1 LIHYK
6 FMEKSIMNKKII
18 AAAVAATMTSVA
30 IADISITGSTKVNFT
45 TTDYDNTSST
55 NAVKN
60 ETDLKIVGKNGDTQV
75 VIGIEIDD
83 SDSATKSEQEDNAN
97 AATGS
102 GVDLEDVYMTTKVGD
117 VAVKVGD
124 WDNGN
129 NFVRGS
135 DRGLN
140 KMNLSTNIG
149 SLGLSYDSGHA
160 GTDKV
165 TVSTSVGGFD
175 LKYANQVKDNE
186 VTVSTT
192 MGGVGINY
200 FGDLNDTANTDRQSI
215 ELTGSFGDV
224 GVKVVSI
231 EAESAATITSDSWAG
246 DFEGASGAF
255 DLEAGMD
262 VMAVQLSTTVAGNKV
277 AYTHTSVDKDTKTA
291 DKDRT
296 INKVVVTRPLAS
308 GATFELTYSDVEED
322 ATAANSYNQLDLEL
336 SVAF

>member
-1 LIHYK
+1 
-6 FMEKSIMNKKII
+6 MKKQLI

-30 IADISITGSTKVNFT
+30 IADISITGATKVNYT
-45 TTDYDNTSST
+45 TTDYDNNTSA

-60 ETDLKIVGKNGDTQV
+60 ETDIKITGKNGDTTV
-75 VIGIEIDD
+75 VIALEMDD
-83 SDSATKSEQEDNAN
+83 SDSATASEQEGTG
-97 AATGS
+97 ATGT
-102 GVDLEDVYMTTKVGD
+102 GVDLEDVYLTTKVGD
-117 VAVKVGD
+117 VALKVGD

-135 DRGLN
+135 DRGQNKLN
-140 KMNLSTNIG
+140 ASTTIG
-149 SLGLSYDSGHA
+149 GLGLSFDSGHA

-165 TVSTSVGGFD
+165 TVSTEVGGIN

-192 MGGVGINY
+192 MGGIGINY
-200 FGDLNDTANTDRQSI
+200 FGDLNNAANTDRQSV
-215 ELTGSFGDV
+215 ELSGSFGDV

-262 VMAVQLSTTVAGNKV
+262 VMAVQLSTQMAGNKV
-277 AYTHTSVDKDTKTA
+277 AFTHTSVDKDTKTA

-308 GATFELTYSDVEED
+308 GATFELTYSDV
-322 ATAANSYNQLDLEL
+322 T
-336 SVAF
+336 

>member
-1 LIHYK
+1 
-6 FMEKSIMNKKII
+6 MKKQLI

-30 IADISITGSTKVNFT
+30 IADISITGATKVNYT
-45 TTDYDNTSST
+45 TTDYDNNTSA

-60 ETDLKIVGKNGDTQV
+60 ETDIKITGKNGDTTV
-75 VIGIEIDD
+75 VIALEMDD
-83 SDSATKSEQEDNAN
+83 SDSATASEQEGTG
-97 AATGS
+97 ATGS
-102 GVDLEDVYMTTKVGD
+102 GVDLEDVYLTTKVGD
-117 VAVKVGD
+117 VALKVGD

-135 DRGLN
+135 DRGQNKLN
-140 KMNLSTNIG
+140 ASTTIG
-149 SLGLSYDSGHA
+149 GLGLSFDSGHA

-165 TVSTSVGGFD
+165 TVSTEVGGIN

-192 MGGVGINY
+192 MGGIGINY
-200 FGDLNDTANTDRQSI
+200 FGDLNNTANTDRQSV
-215 ELTGSFGDV
+215 ELSGSFGDV

-262 VMAVQLSTTVAGNKV
+262 VMAVQLSTQMAGNKV
-277 AYTHTSVDKDTKTA
+277 AFTHTSVDKDTKTA

-308 GATFELTYSDVEED
+308 GATFELTYSDVTED

>member
-1 LIHYK
+1 
-6 FMEKSIMNKKII
+6 MKKQLI

-30 IADISITGSTKVNFT
+30 IADISITGATKVNYT
-45 TTDYDNTSST
+45 TTDYDNNTSS

-60 ETDLKIVGKNGDTQV
+60 ETDIKITGKNGDTTV
-75 VIGIEIDD
+75 VIALEMDD
-83 SDSATKSEQEDNAN
+83 TDSATASEQEGTG
-97 AATGS
+97 ATGS
-102 GVDLEDVYMTTKVGD
+102 GVDLEDVYLTTKVGD
-117 VAVKVGD
+117 IALKVGD

-135 DRGLN
+135 DRANNKLN
-140 KMNLSTNIG
+140 ASTTIG
-149 SLGLSYDSGHA
+149 GLGLSFDSGHA

-165 TVSTSVGGFD
+165 TVSTEIGGIN

-192 MGGVGINY
+192 MGGIGINY
-200 FGDLNDTANTDRQSI
+200 FGDLNNTANTDRQSV
-215 ELTGSFGDV
+215 ELTGTFGDV

-262 VMAVQLSTTVAGNKV
+262 VMAVQLSTQMAGNKV
-277 AYTHTSVDKDTKTA
+277 AFTHTSVDKDTKTA

-308 GATFELTYSDVEED
+308 GATFELTYSDVTED

>member
-1 LIHYK
+1 
-6 FMEKSIMNKKII
+6 MKKQLI

-30 IADISITGSTKVNFT
+30 IADISITGATKVNYT
-45 TTDYDNTSST
+45 TTDYDNNTSA

-60 ETDLKIVGKNGDTQV
+60 ETDIKITGKNGDTTV
-75 VIGIEIDD
+75 VIALEMDD
-83 SDSATKSEQEDNAN
+83 SDSATASEQEGTG
-97 AATGS
+97 ATGT
-102 GVDLEDVYMTTKVGD
+102 GVDLEDVYLTTKVGD
-117 VAVKVGD
+117 IALKVGD

-140 KMNLSTNIG
+140 KLNASTTIG
-149 SLGLSYDSGHA
+149 GLGLSFDSGHA

-165 TVSTSVGGFD
+165 TVSTEVGGIN

-192 MGGVGINY
+192 MGGIGINY
-200 FGDLNDTANTDRQSI
+200 FGDLNNAANTDRQSV
-215 ELTGSFGDV
+215 ELSGSFGDV

-262 VMAVQLSTTVAGNKV
+262 VMAVQLSTQMAGNKV
-277 AYTHTSVDKDTKTA
+277 AFTHTSVDKDTKTA

-308 GATFELTYSDVEED
+308 GATFELTYSDVTED

>member
-1 LIHYK
+1 
-6 FMEKSIMNKKII
+6 MKKQLI

-30 IADISITGSTKVNFT
+30 IADISITGATKVNYT
-45 TTDYDNTSST
+45 TTDYDNNTSS

-60 ETDLKIVGKNGDTQV
+60 ETDIKITGKNGDTTV
-75 VIGIEIDD
+75 VIALEMDD
-83 SDSATKSEQEDNAN
+83 TDSATASEQEGTG
-97 AATGS
+97 ATGS
-102 GVDLEDVYMTTKVGD
+102 GVDLEDVYLTTKVGD
-117 VAVKVGD
+117 VALKVGD

-135 DRGLN
+135 DRGQNKLN
-140 KMNLSTNIG
+140 ASTTIG
-149 SLGLSYDSGHA
+149 GLGLSFDSGHA

-165 TVSTSVGGFD
+165 TVSTEVGGIN

-192 MGGVGINY
+192 MGGIGINY
-200 FGDLNDTANTDRQSI
+200 FGDLNNTANTDRQSV
-215 ELTGSFGDV
+215 ELTGTFGDV

-262 VMAVQLSTTVAGNKV
+262 VMAVQLSTQMAGNKV
-277 AYTHTSVDKDTKTA
+277 AFTHTSVDKDTKTA

-308 GATFELTYSDVEED
+308 GATFELTYSDVTED

>member
-1 LIHYK
+1 
-6 FMEKSIMNKKII
+6 MKKQLI

-30 IADISITGSTKVNFT
+30 IADISITGATKVNYT
-45 TTDYDNTSST
+45 TTDYDNNTSA

-60 ETDLKIVGKNGDTQV
+60 ETVIKITGKNGDTTV
-75 VIGIEIDD
+75 VIALEMDD
-83 SDSATKSEQEDNAN
+83 SDSATASEQEGTG
-97 AATGS
+97 ATGT
-102 GVDLEDVYMTTKVGD
+102 GVDLEDVYLTTKVGD
-117 VAVKVGD
+117 IALKVGD

-140 KMNLSTNIG
+140 KLNASTTIG
-149 SLGLSYDSGHA
+149 GLGLSFDSGHA

-165 TVSTSVGGFD
+165 TVSTEIGGIN

-192 MGGVGINY
+192 MGGIGINY
-200 FGDLNDTANTDRQSI
+200 FGDLNNAANTDRQSV
-215 ELTGSFGDV
+215 ELSGSFGDV

-262 VMAVQLSTTVAGNKV
+262 VMAVQLSTQMAGNKV
-277 AYTHTSVDKDTKTA
+277 AFTHTSVDKDTKTA

-308 GATFELTYSDVEED
+308 GATFELTYSDVTED

>member
-1 LIHYK
+1 
-6 FMEKSIMNKKII
+6 MKKQLI

-30 IADISITGSTKVNFT
+30 IADISITGATKVNYT
-45 TTDYDNTSST
+45 TTDYDNNTSS

-60 ETDLKIVGKNGDTQV
+60 ETDIKITGKNGDTTV
-75 VIGIEIDD
+75 VIALEMDD
-83 SDSATKSEQEDNAN
+83 TDSATASEQEGTG
-97 AATGS
+97 ATGS
-102 GVDLEDVYMTTKVGD
+102 GVDLEDVYLTTKVGD
-117 VAVKVGD
+117 VALKVGD

-135 DRGLN
+135 DRGQNKLN
-140 KMNLSTNIG
+140 ASTTIG
-149 SLGLSYDSGHA
+149 GLGLSFDSGHA

-165 TVSTSVGGFD
+165 TVSTEVGGIN

-192 MGGVGINY
+192 MGGIGINY
-200 FGDLNDTANTDRQSI
+200 FGDLNNTANTDRQSV
-215 ELTGSFGDV
+215 ELTGNFGDV

-262 VMAVQLSTTVAGNKV
+262 VMAVQLSTQMAGNKV
-277 AYTHTSVDKDTKTA
+277 AFTHTSVDKDTKTA

-308 GATFELTYSDVEED
+308 GATFELTYSDVTED

>member
-1 LIHYK
+1 
-6 FMEKSIMNKKII
+6 MNKKII

-30 IADISITGSTKVNFT
+30 IADVSITGATKVNYT
-45 TTDYDNTSST
+45 TTDYDNTTSS

-83 SDSATKSEQEDNAN
+83 SDSGSAGEQEGTAP
-97 AATGS
+97 TGS

-117 VAVKVGD
+117 IAVKVGD

-165 TVSTSVGGFD
+165 SVSTSVGGFD

>member
-1 LIHYK
+1 
-6 FMEKSIMNKKII
+6 MEKSIMNKKII

-30 IADISITGSTKVNFT
+30 IADISITGSTKVNYT
-45 TTDYDNTSST
+45 TTDYDNTTSS

-83 SDSATKSEQEDNAN
+83 SDSGSASEQEGTAP
-97 AATGS
+97 TGS

-117 VAVKVGD
+117 IAVKVGD

-192 MGGVGINY
+192 MGGIGINY

-246 DFEGASGAF
+246 DFEGNTGAF
-255 DLEAGMD
+255 DLEAGED

-277 AYTHTSVDKDTKTA
+277 AYTHTSVDKDTATS

-308 GATFELTYSDVEED
+308 GATFELTYADVEED

>member
-1 LIHYK
+1 
-6 FMEKSIMNKKII
+6 MKKQLI

-30 IADISITGSTKVNFT
+30 IADISITGATKVNYT
-45 TTDYDNTSST
+45 TTDYDNNTSA

-60 ETDLKIVGKNGDTQV
+60 ETDIKITGKNGDTTV
-75 VIGIEIDD
+75 VIALEMDD
-83 SDSATKSEQEDNAN
+83 SDSATASEQEGTG
-97 AATGS
+97 ATGT
-102 GVDLEDVYMTTKVGD
+102 GVDLEDVYLTTKVGD
-117 VAVKVGD
+117 IALKVGD

-140 KMNLSTNIG
+140 KLNASTTIG
-149 SLGLSYDSGHA
+149 GLGLSFDSGHA

-165 TVSTSVGGFD
+165 TVSTEIGGIN

-192 MGGVGINY
+192 MGGIGINY
-200 FGDLNDTANTDRQSI
+200 FGDLNNAANTDRQSV
-215 ELTGSFGDV
+215 ELSGSFGDV

-246 DFEGASGAF
+246 DFEGNSGAF

-262 VMAVQLSTTVAGNKV
+262 VMAVQLSTQMAGNKV
-277 AYTHTSVDKDTKTA
+277 AFTHTSVDKDTKTA

-308 GATFELTYSDVEED
+308 GATFELTYSDVTED

>member
-1 LIHYK
+1 
-6 FMEKSIMNKKII
+6 MKKQLI

-30 IADISITGSTKVNFT
+30 IADISITGATKVNYT
-45 TTDYDNTSST
+45 TTDYDNNTSS

-60 ETDLKIVGKNGDTQV
+60 ETDIKITGKNGDTTV
-75 VIGIEIDD
+75 VIALEMDD
-83 SDSATKSEQEDNAN
+83 TDSATASEQEGTG
-97 AATGS
+97 ATGS
-102 GVDLEDVYMTTKVGD
+102 GVDLEDVYLTTKVGD
-117 VAVKVGD
+117 VALKVGD

-135 DRGLN
+135 DRGQNKLN
-140 KMNLSTNIG
+140 ASTTIG
-149 SLGLSYDSGHA
+149 GLGLSFDSGHA

-165 TVSTSVGGFD
+165 TVSTEVGGIN

-192 MGGVGINY
+192 MGGIGINY
-200 FGDLNDTANTDRQSI
+200 FGDLNNTANTDRQSV
-215 ELTGSFGDV
+215 ELTGTFGDL

-262 VMAVQLSTTVAGNKV
+262 VMAVQLSTQMAGNKV
-277 AYTHTSVDKDTKTA
+277 AFTHTSVDKDTKTA

-308 GATFELTYSDVEED
+308 GATFELTYSDVTED

>member
-1 LIHYK
+1 
-6 FMEKSIMNKKII
+6 MNKKII

-30 IADISITGSTKVNFT
+30 IADVSITGATKVNYT
-45 TTDYDNTSST
+45 TTDYDNTTSS

-83 SDSATKSEQEDNAN
+83 SDSGSAGEQEGTAP
-97 AATGS
+97 TGS

>member
-1 LIHYK
+1 
-6 FMEKSIMNKKII
+6 MNKKII

-30 IADISITGSTKVNFT
+30 IADVSITGATKVNYT
-45 TTDYDNTSST
+45 TTDYDNTTSS

-83 SDSATKSEQEDNAN
+83 SDSGSAGEQEGTAP
-97 AATGS
+97 TGS

-117 VAVKVGD
+117 IAVKVGD

>member
-1 LIHYK
+1 
-6 FMEKSIMNKKII
+6 MKKQLI

-30 IADISITGSTKVNFT
+30 IADISITGATKVNYT
-45 TTDYDNTSST
+45 TTDYDNNTSA

-60 ETDLKIVGKNGDTQV
+60 ETDIKITGKNGDTTV
-75 VIGIEIDD
+75 VIALEMDD
-83 SDSATKSEQEDNAN
+83 TDSATASEQEGTG
-97 AATGS
+97 ATGS
-102 GVDLEDVYMTTKVGD
+102 GVDLEDVYLTTKVGD
-117 VAVKVGD
+117 IALKVGD

-135 DRGLN
+135 DRGQNKLN
-140 KMNLSTNIG
+140 ASTTIG
-149 SLGLSYDSGHA
+149 GLGLSFDSGHA

-165 TVSTSVGGFD
+165 TVSTEVGGIN

-192 MGGVGINY
+192 MGGIGINY
-200 FGDLNDTANTDRQSI
+200 FGDLNNTANTDRQSV
-215 ELTGSFGDV
+215 ELTGNFGDV

-262 VMAVQLSTTVAGNKV
+262 VMAVQLSTQMAGNKV
-277 AYTHTSVDKDTKTA
+277 AFTHTSVDKDTKTA

-308 GATFELTYSDVEED
+308 GATFELTYSDVTED

>member
-1 LIHYK
+1 
-6 FMEKSIMNKKII
+6 MKKQLI

-30 IADISITGSTKVNFT
+30 IADISITGATKVNYT
-45 TTDYDNTSST
+45 TTDYDNNTSA

-60 ETDLKIVGKNGDTQV
+60 ETDIKITGKNGDTTV
-75 VIGIEIDD
+75 VIALEMDD
-83 SDSATKSEQEDNAN
+83 SDSATASEQEGTG
-97 AATGS
+97 ATGT
-102 GVDLEDVYMTTKVGD
+102 GVDLEDVYLTTKVGD
-117 VAVKVGD
+117 IALKVGD

-140 KMNLSTNIG
+140 KLNASTTIG
-149 SLGLSYDSGHA
+149 GLGLSFDSGHA

-165 TVSTSVGGFD
+165 TVSTEIGGIN

-192 MGGVGINY
+192 MGGIGINY
-200 FGDLNDTANTDRQSI
+200 FGDLNNAANTDRQSV
-215 ELTGSFGDV
+215 ELSGSFGDV

-262 VMAVQLSTTVAGNKV
+262 VMAVQLSTQMAGNKV
-277 AYTHTSVDKDTKTA
+277 AFTHTSVDKDTKTA

-308 GATFELTYSDVEED
+308 GATFELTYSDVTED

>member
-1 LIHYK
+1 
-6 FMEKSIMNKKII
+6 MKKQLI

-30 IADISITGSTKVNFT
+30 IADISITGATKVNYT
-45 TTDYDNTSST
+45 TTDYDNNTSA

-60 ETDLKIVGKNGDTQV
+60 ETDIKITGKNGDTTV
-75 VIGIEIDD
+75 VIALEMDD
-83 SDSATKSEQEDNAN
+83 SDSATASEQEGTG
-97 AATGS
+97 ATGT
-102 GVDLEDVYMTTKVGD
+102 GVDLEDVYLTTKVGD
-117 VAVKVGD
+117 IALKVGD

-140 KMNLSTNIG
+140 KLNASTTIG
-149 SLGLSYDSGHA
+149 GLGLSFDSGHA

-165 TVSTSVGGFD
+165 TVSTEIGGIN

-192 MGGVGINY
+192 MGGIGINY
-200 FGDLNDTANTDRQSI
+200 FGDLNNAANTDRQFV
-215 ELTGSFGDV
+215 ELSGFFGDV

-262 VMAVQLSTTVAGNKV
+262 VMAVQLSTQMAGNKV
-277 AYTHTSVDKDTKTA
+277 AFTHTSVDKDTKTA

-308 GATFELTYSDVEED
+308 GATFELTYSDVTED